1 MLSALSNKPISLI
14 TEFLLTEIACLWIM
28 HFIVTLFA
36 AVASSIL
43 KKPIKHVCENID
55 RWITARLLRRNTQFP
70 EQELFVEIEVCTWWH
85 CEVANSIRYADGQI
99 LYWKNS
105 LISHFWGHLEKH
117 VPRFRLID
125 AELIHQTECNTFHF
139 TSSNNS
145 RYINAKI
152 RFSMKNYQIGR
163 LD

>member
-1 MLSALSNKPISLI
+1 MFMDYA
-14 TEFLLTEIACLWIM
+14 FYCY
-28 HFIVTLFA
+28 
-36 AVASSIL
+36 SIRCSGLVNL
-43 KKPIKHVCENID
+43 KKTNKTRMWKYRPLNN
-55 RWITARLLRRNTQFP
+55 RRNTQFP

-152 RFSMKNYQIGR
+152 RFSTKNYQIGR